1 MQLPGG
7 FVDLPAQVAAPIR
20 LSQAIRATV
29 AYADVFGF
37 PLDRIEVHRDLIGL
51 SASSADVDCAI
62 DALLE
67 AHVLVSDGPF
77 VGLPG
82 RSGFAAL
89 RCERQQNAA
98 RLWPLAWRYGRL
110 IGVIPFVRMVAIT
123 GSLAADNPDAAADLD
138 YLIVTA
144 PGRLWTA
151 RALTIG
157 LVRLARRAGRRVCP
171 NYLLSTRALALEH
184 DDLYTAHELVQAVP
198 ITGAEIY
205 TRLRLANRW
214 LDRWL
219 PNRLPTIGGGAP
231 VPPAWSTLC
240 RTAEIAL
247 GGGIGD
253 QIELWEGGRK
263 QARLTGEIAS
273 AQFTPDVCE
282 GYGGTTRRR
291 VLQEFDRRCAT
302 LGLANPGA
310 DTLVHWAERA
320 NTNSREIG
328 RSGG

>member
-1 MQLPGG
+1 M
-7 FVDLPAQVAAPIR
+7 DLLAQVAAPIR

-29 AYADVFGF
+29 AYADVFDF
-37 PLDRIEVHRDLIGL
+37 PLDRIEIHRDLIRIA
-51 SASSADVDCAI
+51 ASPADVDSAI

-67 AHVLVSDGPF
+67 AQLLVADGPF

-82 RSGFAAL
+82 RSGLAAL
-89 RCERQQNAA
+89 RCERHQNSAQ
-98 RLWPLAWRYGRL
+98 LWPLARRYGRL
-110 IGVIPFVRMVAIT
+110 IGAIPFVRMVAVT

-184 DDLYTAHELVQAVP
+184 DDLYTAHELVQAIP
-198 ITGAEIY
+198 ITGAEIYY

-219 PNRLPTIGGGAP
+219 PNRLPTIGGGEP
-231 VPPAWSTLC
+231 VPPTWSAV
-240 RTAEIAL
+240 RQTAEIAL
-247 GGGIGD
+247 GGGIGAR
-253 QIELWEGGRK
+253 IERWEGGRK
-263 QARLTGEIAS
+263 RARLAGAIAS

-291 VLQEFDRRCAT
+291 VLQEFDRRCAA
-302 LGLANPGA
+302 LGLANPAAGA
-310 DTLVHWAERA
+310 AVRWAEPA
-320 NTNSREIG
+320 DGYSREIG